1 MEVHEQQTGWRE
13 EGGNRWKKKI
23 FHADKAAVMSEIEKT
38 GANQNRVV
46 NNKSLTNKRKW

>member
-1 MEVHEQQTGWRE
+1 MNNRPDGEKRVEI
-13 EGGNRWKKKI
+13 GGRKKI